1 MHLTRKRDGARID
14 RFDHLERAR
23 RVGRRCGAEEP
34 EATRTCTRPREHR
47 GPHAAHG
54 AFGRVLAVWE
64 PDARELRPS
73 SESVSNRAAAR
84 GDRVARGEDVPG
96 PLARLSARVTRVLS
110 SPEELAMALLF
121 LGLVAWGVGVA
132 WRIVSGW

>member
-14 RFDHLERAR
+14 RFAHLERAG

-34 EATRTCTRPREHR
+34 EAVRTCTRPRDHR

-54 AFGRVLAVWE
+54 TFGRVLAVWE

-73 SESVSNRAAAR
+73 SEALSNRAAAR
-84 GDRVARGEDVPG
+84 GDRMARGGDAPG
-96 PLARLSARVTRVLS
+96 LLARLSARAARIVS
-110 SPEELAMALLF
+110 SPEELAMVVLF
-121 LGLVAWGVGVA
+121 LGLVAWGVSVA
-132 WRIVSGW
+132 WRIVSAW